1 MAVHPTNCKIFNTA
15 NNKAPVDPKLIF
27 TVSIALFLVFPPINP
42 AKNIIPHPMM
52 CPMMIANKPLVNP
65 KGAKLVPVKI
75 SANETP
81 APNQISPFS
90 KIDVLLLPITYAS
103 SFHSSFK
110 SNA

>member
-1 MAVHPTNCKIFNTA
+1 
-15 NNKAPVDPKLIF
+15 
-27 TVSIALFLVFPPINP
+27 
-42 AKNIIPHPMM
+42 MM
-52 CPMMIANKPLVNP
+52 CPMMIANNPLVNP

-81 APNQISPFS
+81 APNQISPIS